1 MELRDF
7 YGIQVAA
14 LAVGNPEGMRVEAL
28 ERLRLLCN
36 RYVTAKPIGRW
47 RRVSDFRRLELTEI
61 EAGEM
66 DATIQ
71 ELWESASEESIREAV
86 ARAHAEVTGF
96 CFSSFV

>member
-1 MELRDF
+1 VELRDF

-28 ERLRLLCN
+28 ERLRLLCT
-36 RYVTAKPIGRW
+36 RKRGILRQDH
-47 RRVSDFRRLELTEI
+47 DFRRLELTEI